1 MYNVINMTFGY
12 QQGGSFSAHK
22 QALGFDAAASE
33 QMRLKQITEQ
43 RKKDQQLRAKQDIQS
58 KKIKLRIVQDEINRR
73 SLDSRRIE
81 SNIVKLSS
89 EHNRAHGENHDLKIK
104 ELKNKIRDLEKEIE
118 KEVSLKAYADKT
130 VSNQEREL
138 KVIESKKRVD
148 DSEIS
153 RLKNDEHQL
162 EGEIKELERLVS

>member
-43 RKKDQQLRAKQDIQS
+43 RKKEQQQRAKQDVQS
-58 KKIKLRIVQDEINRR
+58 KKVKLRIVQNEINRR
-73 SLDSRRIE
+73 NLDLRRIE
-81 SNIVKLSS
+81 SNIVRLSS
-89 EHNRAHGENHDLKIK
+89 EHGKVHGENHDLKIK

-130 VSNQEREL
+130 ASNQEREL
-138 KVIESKKRVD
+138 NVIQGRKKVED
-148 DSEIS
+148 AEIA
-153 RLKNDEHQL
+153 RLKNEEHQL
-162 EGEIKELERLVS
+162 LGEIKELEKVAL